1 MVILNLEDIIELA
14 IDSALKLGAQFA
26 DIRIEHNTG
35 LRMEFVNNDAKKS
48 IQFNEKGLGIR
59 AFIDG
64 AWGFSTLTKI
74 TKEAVKEAAE
84 AATKLAKISREYIK
98 EPFKIDA
105 KTYKGKSE
113 NIGKKPIDKITIDE
127 KTSYIKMLS
136 EQAKNYDARIATVKV
151 IYTDVISN
159 KIIANSFGTFVEM
172 KISLPR
178 VSIMTTAREG
188 TNRQRGYKSVGL
200 SGGFEIFDSE
210 KAQKLG
216 EESAKQ
222 AIMLL
227 SAKAAPSGV
236 FDVVADPE
244 LTGVFVHEAFGHA
257 SEADAFTAKN
267 TVLEDKLGKKV
278 GNESV
283 NLSDDP
289 TIPGLRGSFEYDSEG
304 TKTRKRHLVVNG
316 VLNEILHSLETA
328 ARLGLEPNGAAR
340 AQDYGYMPIPRM
352 SNTFMEPGDWTK
364 EEIIEDTKKGI
375 LMAGFEYGYVEPA
388 VGQFMFKSWNGWI
401 IEKGELKT
409 PIRDAALAGIILEV
423 LNKINAIGKV
433 VDFNPGVCGKSMQS
447 VPVMTGGPYI
457 RIERIP
463 IGGQ

>member
-1 MVILNLEDIIELA
+1 MEDITEIA
-14 IDSALKLGAQFA
+14 IDFALKAGAQFA

-35 LRMEFVNNDAKKS
+35 TRLEFVNDNAKKV

-64 AWGFSTLTKI
+64 AWGFATLTKI
-74 TKEAVKEAAE
+74 TKEAVKEAADS
-84 AATKLAKISREYIK
+84 AVRLAKISRAYIK

-105 KTYKGKSE
+105 KAYRGKSV
-113 NIGKKPIDKITIDE
+113 NLGNKPTDKIPISD
-127 KTSYIKMLS
+127 KTDFVKFLS
-136 EQAKNYDARIATVKV
+136 EQARNFDTRIATAKV

-159 KIIANSFGTFVEM
+159 KIIANSFGTHVEM
-172 KISLPR
+172 QISLPR
-178 VSIMTTAREG
+178 VSILTTAREG
-188 TNRQRGYKSVGL
+188 TNRQRGYKSIGL
-200 SGGFEIFDSE
+200 AGGFEIFETE

-222 AIMLL
+222 AVMLL

-278 GNESV
+278 GNEFV

-304 TKTRKRHLVVNG
+304 TKTRKRKLVVNG
-316 VLNEILHSLETA
+316 VLTEILHSLETA
-328 ARLGLEPNGAAR
+328 ARLNLEPNGAAR
-340 AQDYGYMPIPRM
+340 AQDYGYVPIPRM
-352 SNTFMEPGDWTK
+352 SNTFMEPGDWSK
-364 EEIIEDTKKGI
+364 DEIIEDTKNGI

-401 IEKGELKT
+401 IENGELKT
-409 PIRDAALAGIILEV
+409 AVRDAALAGTILEV
-423 LNKINAIGKV
+423 LNKINAIGRNV
-433 VDFNPGVCGKSMQS
+433 EFNPGVCGKSGQS

-457 RIERIP
+457 RIEKIP